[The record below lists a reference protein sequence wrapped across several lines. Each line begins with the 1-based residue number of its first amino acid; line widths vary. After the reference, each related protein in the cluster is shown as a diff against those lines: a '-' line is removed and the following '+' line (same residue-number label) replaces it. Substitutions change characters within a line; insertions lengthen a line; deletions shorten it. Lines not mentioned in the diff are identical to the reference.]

1 MFLCMENKISHR
13 MEYLKKWQRICA
25 ALAIGF
31 TTFGSVR
38 TIEHLLSPE
47 KETLIDYFPV
57 ILLFGTGLFD
67 LANYFIFAGQRKN
80 LEKMI
85 EESKKETWLLNH
97 FGPTHI
103 LYSQPAKEKSN

>member
-1 MFLCMENKISHR
+1 

-47 KETLIDYFPV
+47 KETLADYFPV

-80 LEKMI
+80 LEKLI
-85 EESKKETWLLNH
+85 EEFKKESLFLDH
-97 FGPTHI
+97 LGPTHI
-103 LYSQPAKEKSN
+103 IYSRPLEEKKEM